1 MRIVG
6 RVPRALGATA
16 LIAIALGATG
26 SAALGAGSA
35 AKARSVAACANER
48 VVGNHGLEVFYA
60 FRLHRA
66 SCATAH
72 ALITSYTNHVSAGR
86 GCSGRGTM
94 CGYEIGSWWCSLP
107 GYAHAAVDAG
117 CCYNGGRPYGSC
129 ARRGASFEVLET
141 SPPTGRKGQLHLR
154 LFETPDG
161 SVSCESEAIVRG
173 YTRCSISSRN
183 EFAVPAA
190 WMEAPRVRVCT
201 QREELVQPEG
211 EGSACPALA
220 LDRRVTLADG
230 QENELGGIRCAVAAT
245 GVTCTFLS
253 GANAGKG
260 FRISSS
266 EVVQMG

>member
-6 RVPRALGATA
+6 PVLRPLGATVS
-16 LIAIALGATG
+16 IAIALWATAP
-26 SAALGAGSA
+26 AALGAGST
-35 AKARSVAACANER
+35 AKARSDAACANER
-48 VVGNHGLEVFYA
+48 VVGSHGSETFYA

-72 ALITSYTNHVSAGR
+72 ALITSYTNHTTAGR

-94 CGYEIGSWWCSLP
+94 CAYEIRGWWCSLP

-129 ARRGASFEVLET
+129 AHQGMRFEVLET
-141 SPPTGRKGQLHLR
+141 SPPADWKGQLHLK
-154 LFETPDG
+154 LFETPNG
-161 SVSCESEAIVRG
+161 SISCESEAIVRG

-201 QREELVQPEG
+201 QREELMQPEG

-220 LDRRVTLADG
+220 LDRKVTLTDG
-230 QENELGGIRCAVAAT
+230 QQNELGGIRCEVAAA
-245 GVTCTFLS
+245 GVTCTFLT
-253 GANAGKG
+253 GTAAGKG
-260 FRISSS
+260 FRINNS
-266 EVVQMG
+266 EVAQVG